1 MEQFA
6 SEPSLCARFSSDFRR
21 ETKDRFVATEDIYF
35 ALKSGRIIIDINT
48 IKIIIWEKILW
59 EINERCA

>member
-48 IKIIIWEKILW
+48 IKIII
-59 EINERCA
+59 